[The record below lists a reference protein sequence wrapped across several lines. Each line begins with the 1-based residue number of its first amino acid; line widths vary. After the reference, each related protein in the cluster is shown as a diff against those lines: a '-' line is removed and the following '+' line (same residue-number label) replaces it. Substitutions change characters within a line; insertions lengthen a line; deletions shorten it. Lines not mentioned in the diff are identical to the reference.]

1 MFDTLCPMATSA
13 LFTQPTSVD
22 ELIGDMA
29 GFGARLATLDC
40 SLAANIDLDRLTAAF
55 GSLESQVAVARSAVL
70 SEIDSRGGD
79 SVSSQKKHSK
89 SSHSKAK
96 RRKKTANA
104 LNKLPAVRKRMAA
117 GKGMTSTKTEL
128 LGDAAEKT
136 SATDVNGDETLL
148 ARIEKQD
155 DDQAKKTI
163 EQWVRERQSNA
174 DRKTQRQKNIDA
186 RSFTMFQKAGMI
198 HSHGQLPATAENL
211 RTFRRWETEKSRLW
225 RLDGGRKSAHKSIR
239 SDDQRGAD
247 AYANVIDGIDGI
259 VGGLRDRADWCADV
273 EGQPPMHGATPP
285 QAPSDNDAD
294 GIAAGADAKPS
305 GSGPASAPRPA
316 PPPPP
321 RAQVVIVVQNETL
334 DTSDPDVMADIVGGG
349 PLLRSEL
356 DRHLCNADVFG
367 QLFDPGDD

>member
-1 MFDTLCPMATSA
+1 MFDTLGGPMSTAA
-13 LFTQPTSVD
+13 LFTQPSSVD

-29 GFGARLATLDC
+29 DFGACLATLDC
-40 SLAANIDLDRLTAAF
+40 SLASNNDLDRLTAAF
-55 GSLESQVAVARSAVL
+55 GSLESQIAVARSAVL
-70 SEIDSRGGD
+70 SEIDGRGGD
-79 SVSSQKKHSK
+79 SITSQKKHSK
-89 SSHSKAK
+89 SSHSSSK
-96 RRKKTANA
+96 RRKKAAKA
-104 LNKLPAVRKRMAA
+104 LKKLPAVRKRMAA
-117 GKGMTSTKTEL
+117 GKGMTETKAEL
-128 LGDAAEKT
+128 LGDAAEQT
-136 SATDVNGDETLL
+136 SAEDIDSDETLL

-163 EQWVRERQSNA
+163 AQWVRERQSNA

-247 AYANVIDGIDGI
+247 AYANVIDGIGGT

-273 EGQPPMHGATPP
+273 EGQPPTPDAMPP
-285 QAPSDNDAD
+285 QAPSDPDAD
-294 GIAAGADAKPS
+294 ANEGPS
-305 GSGPASAPRPA
+305 APTPASTPRPA

-321 RAQVVIVVQNETL
+321 RAQIVIVVQNETL